1 MNFALHTQQTAPEGS
16 RETLGKIV
24 ASYGFLPNL
33 AGAIAE
39 SPATLNG
46 LVALMGAF
54 EAPAMTLS
62 PVERQVVLLAVSVR
76 NECEYCTAAHGM
88 LAHMNGLDR
97 AEIDRLQ
104 RGEPLADARLQALRG
119 FVDAVVERRGRP
131 GDGALE
137 AFLAAGYTKAQLL
150 EVVMGVALKTLTNYV
165 NHIAQP
171 PVNEQ
176 FAAFL
181 PPWSAAA

>member
-1 MNFALHTQQTAPEGS
+1 MTFTLHTQETAPAGS

-33 AGAIAE
+33 AAAIAE
-39 SPATLNG
+39 SPAALNG
-46 LVALMGAF
+46 LVGLIGAF
-54 EAPAMTLS
+54 DAPAMSLS

-76 NECEYCTAAHGM
+76 NTCEYCTAAHGM

-119 FVDAVVERRGRP
+119 FVEAVVDRRGRM
-131 GDGALE
+131 GERELE
-137 AFLAAGYTKAQLL
+137 IFLAAGFTKAQVL
-150 EVVMGVALKTLTNYV
+150 EVIMGVALKTLTNYV
-165 NHIAQP
+165 NHIARP

-181 PPWSAAA
+181 PKWSAAA